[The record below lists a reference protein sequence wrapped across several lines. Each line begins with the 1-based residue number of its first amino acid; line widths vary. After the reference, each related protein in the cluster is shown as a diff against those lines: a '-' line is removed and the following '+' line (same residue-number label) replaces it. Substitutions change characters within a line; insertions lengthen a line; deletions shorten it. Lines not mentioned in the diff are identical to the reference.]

1 MTDLTNVQFNHTFLA
16 TLSLT
21 IHIKNISTI
30 QVYYI
35 HYYVTHGFFQ
45 RNKITIELVAS
56 NQGKKTR
63 SCGGGSNASR
73 CLSTRKVRVTR
84 TKQNESSGIH
94 LSGCG
99 YKNNSVKNVKLVT
112 FWVAGV
118 GQP

>member
-56 NQGKKTR
+56 NQEKKLALVVVDQTR
-63 SCGGGSNASR
+63 
-73 CLSTRKVRVTR
+73 V
-84 TKQNESSGIH
+84 
-94 LSGCG
+94 
-99 YKNNSVKNVKLVT
+99 
-112 FWVAGV
+112 VA
-118 GQP
+118 

>member
-35 HYYVTHGFFQ
+35 HHYVTHGFFQ

-56 NQGKKTR
+56 NQGKKLALVVVNQTR
-63 SCGGGSNASR
+63 
-73 CLSTRKVRVTR
+73 V
-84 TKQNESSGIH
+84 
-94 LSGCG
+94 
-99 YKNNSVKNVKLVT
+99 
-112 FWVAGV
+112 VA
-118 GQP
+118 